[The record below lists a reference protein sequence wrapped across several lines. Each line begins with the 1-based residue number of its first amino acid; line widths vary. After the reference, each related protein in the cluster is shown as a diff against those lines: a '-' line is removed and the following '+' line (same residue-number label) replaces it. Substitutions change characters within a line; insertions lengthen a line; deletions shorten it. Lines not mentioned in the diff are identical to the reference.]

1 MGEGIEA
8 REGKEKGMIVTET
21 ENGYLAYQVKSSIII
36 GLPKDCRKLTD
47 AELTTLVLLVEKWM
61 EEGEQND

>member
-1 MGEGIEA
+1 
-8 REGKEKGMIVTET
+8 MIVTET

-36 GLPKDCRKLTD
+36 GLPKECRKLTD